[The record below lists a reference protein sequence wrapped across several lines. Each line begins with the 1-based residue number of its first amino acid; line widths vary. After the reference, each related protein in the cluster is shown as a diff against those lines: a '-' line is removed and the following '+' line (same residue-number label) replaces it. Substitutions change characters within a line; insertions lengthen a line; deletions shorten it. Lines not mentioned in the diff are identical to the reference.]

1 MPPTWSRTTESHP
14 TLPQDLVRVRE
25 GRRAATDHAS
35 RRTCFVA
42 LLHRASP
49 ARPRSPRPLPQLVEG
64 RSSKWDVSVLAGRPV
79 GALCADHL
87 EGLYQVGTRLPRI
100 YDVVYEAHLGGDHRV
115 VELLFVVL
123 DELLAFRIRVL
134 RLRDLAP
141 EDDTNGG
148 GRAHYRDLTGRP
160 RDVNVGPDVLG
171 AHDVVGPA
179 VSLPRDDR
187 HLGHRGLRESIE
199 QLRPVTDNPP
209 PLLVRTRQKAWH
221 VNERKE
227 RDIESVAE
235 ANEPRALTLA
245 FISSV
250 PASTEGWFPTTPIAL
265 PSSLAK
271 PTTR

>member
-14 TLPQDLVRVRE
+14 TLSQDPVRVRE

-35 RRTCFVA
+35 RRTCLVA

-49 ARPRSPRPLPQLVEG
+49 ARPRSPRPPPQLAEV
-64 RSSKWDVSVLAGRPV
+64 RSSKRDVSVLAGRPV
-79 GALCADHL
+79 GALGADHL
-87 EGLYQVGTRLPRI
+87 EGLDQVGTRLPRV
-100 YDVVYEAHLGGDHRV
+100 YDVVYKAHLGGDHWV
-115 VELLFVVL
+115 VELLFVVP

-148 GRAHYRDLTGRP
+148 GCAHYRDLTGRP

-171 AHDVVGPA
+171 AHDVGPA
-179 VSLPRDDR
+179 VSLPRNDR
-187 HLGHRGLRESIE
+187 HLGHRRLRESIE
-199 QLRPVTDNPP
+199 QFRPVTDNPP

-227 RDIESVAE
+227 RYIESVAE
-235 ANEPRALTLA
+235 ANEPRALDA
-245 FISSV
+245 SV
-250 PASTEGWFPTTPIAL
+250 YI
-265 PSSLAK
+265 
-271 PTTR
+271 